1 MDQAHKL
8 CMGCMNEL
16 DRHGVCR
23 YCSYTDD
30 IPHLQSYLAPRT
42 VLDDRYIV
50 GKMLSYNGEGAS
62 YICYD
67 MVRKC
72 KARHPLRKRA
82 RHPEP
87 DNQPRLTCKI
97 QDLYVRVR
105 RYEQG
110 AFKNEEP

>member
-1 MDQAHKL
+1 
-8 CMGCMNEL
+8 MGCMNEL
-16 DRHGVCR
+16 DENGVCQ

-67 MVRKC
+67 MIRKC
-72 KARHPLRKRA
+72 KAVVTQNIDGLHQKAGSEIVFELHGSVLRNFCTKCGKFFD
-82 RHPEP
+82 EKF
-87 DNQPRLTCKI
+87 TYYTKF
-97 QDLYVRVR
+97 VS
-105 RYEQG
+105 
-110 AFKNEEP
+110 